1 MTAMDLYDYF
11 VDEMEEGKFKTFK
24 HEHFFG
30 EENGFTIMTDE
41 LQYETPFD
49 VFGKLFDVLFL
60 KKHLTQF
67 LLLRNKILKETAE
80 NS

>member
-1 MTAMDLYDYF
+1 MDFYDYF

-24 HEHFFG
+24 HEHFF
-30 EENGFTIMTDE
+30 EEKNRLTIMTDQ
-41 LQYETPFD
+41 LQYETPFGI
-49 VFGKLFDVLFL
+49 FGKLFDVLFL

-67 LLLRNKILKETAE
+67 ILERNKILKVIAE